1 MPSRIDLRR
10 ARILSVAVLLAG
22 FALATVVVAMLL
34 EAREESWNR
43 AILTARN
50 ASRAVASDLAR
61 TIQGFDLQLL
71 AAAEAGDETGTAL
84 RVGPA
89 CPEAAATCL
98 PAPGQILL
106 LDADS
111 PPGWAAGIL
120 GEEALRFHRA
130 HADGDLHIGRPGRG
144 RPGNGRGD
152 GWVVPLSR
160 AVGQP
165 DGTIRGVL
173 VITLPL
179 ATLRPLLE
187 RMELGLKGALT
198 LLREDGA
205 VILRLPEGAPAAGEP
220 AGSWREVPRE
230 MLAAASGDDEFVGFA
245 RRDGVE
251 RLQVL
256 SRIEGTPLLL
266 MATVATAAIDA
277 PWRRQAWITGGATL
291 LLMLCLAAATAM
303 MQRDF
308 GRRRMAEAAARNAAT
323 TAAVARDVAMRAQAL
338 AEERREMAERA
349 QALEEENRQLA
360 EARAQAADRLARQR
374 SEILAVM
381 AHEIRTPLTGVIGF
395 AELLATADL
404 PAESHGHA
412 ETVLHSGKVLLA
424 VVNDLLDLA
433 KLEAGK
439 ISIESVAFSP
449 PELLRQSLDLA
460 WPLAGRK
467 GLRMALDL
475 APDLPKRAS
484 GDPIRLRQVIDNL
497 IGNAVKFTEAGG
509 ITLRAMSRAGVAP
522 GGTGSAETLLRI
534 EVIDT
539 GIGIAPEA
547 VPRLFTMFEQ
557 AEAGP
562 ARRFGGTGLGLAI
575 CRRLLEAMQGRIGV
589 ESVPGQGSRF
599 WFEVPLALAEGV
611 PQAEAP
617 GLAGPPVPTAPRRV
631 LVVDDV
637 EANRILVRTHLERAG
652 HAVTLAADG
661 SGAVDAA
668 ARQRFDLILLDVH
681 MPVMDGPEAARRIR
695 AGGPNA
701 ATPIMALTADV
712 SGAQRTRLE
721 EAGMNAALTK
731 PASPAAL
738 LAAVAGCPIS
748 APPDDGTPVLDPEI
762 IAEIDR
768 LLGRPERDAML
779 SQSLAEAT
787 EQLGRCGGLL
797 SSPAELRFLAHR
809 LAGGL
814 LSVGAMAA
822 GRAAQKLERAAA
834 TASGRAGA
842 ARPHR
847 HPRRGRG
854 GAAAGCAVV
863 TRCGP
868 RKLIS
873 LLLRVNRRLP
883 A

>member
-10 ARILSVAVLLAG
+10 ARILSFAVLLTG
-22 FALATVVVAMLL
+22 LALATVVVAMLL

-71 AAAEAGDETGTAL
+71 AAAEAGDDTAAAL
-84 RVGPA
+84 RVGPP
-89 CPEAAATCL
+89 CSEAAATCL

-106 LDADS
+106 LDAET
-111 PPGWAAGIL
+111 PPGRAAGLL
-120 GEEALRFHRA
+120 GEVALRFHRA
-130 HADGDLHIGRPGRG
+130 HADGGLHIGRPDR
-144 RPGNGRGD
+144 RPRNGGADGGAD

-160 AVGQP
+160 AIGQP
-165 DGTIRGVL
+165 DGAVRGVL
-173 VITLPL
+173 LATLPL
-179 ATLRPLLE
+179 VTLRPLLE

-205 VILRLPEGAPAAGEP
+205 VILRLPEAPPAGEEAAG
-220 AGSWREVPRE
+220 AWREVPRE

-291 LLMLCLAAATAM
+291 LLLLCLAAATAM

-308 GRRRMAEAAARNAAT
+308 SRRRLAEAAARNAAT
-323 TAAVARDVAMRAQAL
+323 TAALARDAAMRAQAL

-460 WPLAGRK
+460 RPLAGRK

-475 APDLPKRAS
+475 APGLPERVS

-509 ITLRAMSRAGVAP
+509 ITLRAMGQAGAAP
-522 GGTGSAETLLRI
+522 GETLLRI

-599 WFEVPLALAEGV
+599 WFEVPLAMAEGA
-611 PQAEAP
+611 PQAEVSGP
-617 GLAGPPVPTAPRRV
+617 AGPPAPAAPRRV

-681 MPVMDGPEAARRIR
+681 MPVMDGTEAARRIR

-712 SGAQRTRLE
+712 SGAQRARLE
-721 EAGMNAALTK
+721 EAGMNAVLTK

-738 LAAVAGCPIS
+738 LAAVAGCPV
-748 APPDDGTPVLDPEI
+748 APPPDDGTPVLDPEI

-768 LLGRPERDAML
+768 LLGRSERDAML

-787 EQLGRCGGLL
+787 EQLGRCDGLL
-797 SSPAELRFLAHR
+797 SSPTELRFLAHR

-834 TASGRAGA
+834 TAA
-842 ARPHR
+842 AEPEL
-847 HPRRGRG
+847 RGLI
-854 GAAAGCAVV
+854 ATLNTAVA
-863 TRCGP
+863 T
-868 RKLIS
+868 
-873 LLLRVNRRLP
+873 LRLAVP
-883 A
+883 S